1 VVAGLGE
8 FAFEDFP
15 GAGAFFAENQAFGE
29 EIRDGNLFS
38 GEGMAGGADAEIRFL
53 AEQEKVIALL
63 VKKSFQNNKIEF
75 AVFQFCEKMGRV
87 VDKKVK
93 LLVRFCK
100 KAADFRQQ
108 NIIAD
113 GFCRADAEQSL

>member
-1 VVAGLGE
+1 MVAGLGE

-29 EIRDGNLFS
+29 EL
-38 GEGMAGGADAEIRFL
+38 RFL

-113 GFCRADAEQSL
+113 GFCRADAK

>member
-1 VVAGLGE
+1 MVAGLGE
-8 FAFEDFP
+8 FAFENFP
-15 GAGAFFAENQAFGE
+15 GAGAFFAEDQALGE
-29 EIRDGNLFS
+29 EIRDGDLLS
-38 GEGMAGGADAEIRFL
+38 GEGVVCGADAEIRFL
-53 AEQEKVIALL
+53 TEQEKVIALL
-63 VKKSFQNNKIEF
+63 VKKPFQDNKIEF

>member
-1 VVAGLGE
+1 MVACLGE

-15 GAGAFFAENQAFGE
+15 GAGAFLAENQAFGE

-75 AVFQFCEKMGRV
+75 AVFQLGKKMSRV
-87 VDKKVK
+87 VNEKVK
-93 LLVRFCK
+93 LLIWFGE

-113 GFCRADAEQSL
+113 GFCCTDAEQGL

>member
-1 VVAGLGE
+1 
-8 FAFEDFP
+8 
-15 GAGAFFAENQAFGE
+15 
-29 EIRDGNLFS
+29 
-38 GEGMAGGADAEIRFL
+38 MAGGADAEIRFL

-75 AVFQFCEKMGRV
+75 AVFQLGKKMSRV
-87 VDKKVK
+87 INEKVK
-93 LLVRFCK
+93 LLIRFGE

-113 GFCRADAEQSL
+113 GFCCTDAEQGL

>member
-1 VVAGLGE
+1 MVAGLDE
-8 FAFEDFP
+8 FAFENFP
-15 GAGAFFAENQAFGE
+15 GAGAFFAEDQALGE
-29 EIRDGNLFS
+29 EIRDGDLLS
-38 GEGMAGGADAEIRFL
+38 GEGVVCGADAEIRFL

-63 VKKSFQNNKIEF
+63 VKKPFQDNKIEF

-100 KAADFRQQ
+100 KAADFRLF
-108 NIIAD
+108 IIRL
-113 GFCRADAEQSL
+113 C